1 MAIRNVVKMGDPI
14 LNKKCKKVIDFNE
27 RLHTLLDDM
36 ADTMYENDGV
46 GLAAPQ
52 VGIIRRAVVV
62 DVGEG
67 LIELINPEIV
77 ESSGEQTD
85 PEGCLSVENFIGDV
99 TRPNYVKLKAQNRFG
114 EEIELEGEG
123 FLARAFCHELDHLE
137 GVLFVEKV
145 NEEKEEDTIN

>member
-67 LIELINPEIV
+67 LIELINP
-77 ESSGEQTD
+77 
-85 PEGCLSVENFIGDV
+85 
-99 TRPNYVKLKAQNRFG
+99 
-114 EEIELEGEG
+114 
-123 FLARAFCHELDHLE
+123 
-137 GVLFVEKV
+137 
-145 NEEKEEDTIN
+145 